1 MQTIIFIIISVML
14 IPTAMYAENGED
26 FTELLGIHLGR
37 NTTLA
42 DVQNKLGKTRLIE
55 IDTAGEKNA
64 YICYYVPRCRL
75 KVEFWSEDL
84 GGPEH
89 GLIGFT
95 LTRSQHSP
103 PMCSEMTRTDCSTLS
118 ISNKIRL
125 GMSLDEYKNALGGNV
140 VSRGGSYQKAF
151 ERHEALTEDERREI
165 PRADFRD
172 TFICIRGAFQGNS
185 LDEVVVSKE
194 VTY

>member
-1 MQTIIFIIISVML
+1 M
-14 IPTAMYAENGED
+14 
-26 FTELLGIHLGR
+26 
-37 NTTLA
+37 
-42 DVQNKLGKTRLIE
+42 QNKLRKTRLIE

-84 GGPEH
+84 GGPED

-95 LTRSQHSP
+95 LTRSQDSP
-103 PMCSEMTRTDCSTLS
+103 PMCSEMTSTDCSTLS

-140 VSRGGSYQKAF
+140 VSRGESFQKAF

-165 PRADFRD
+165 PRADFGIPL
-172 TFICIRGAFQGNS
+172 FASEGLFKAIVWMK
-185 LDEVVVSKE
+185 L
-194 VTY
+194 